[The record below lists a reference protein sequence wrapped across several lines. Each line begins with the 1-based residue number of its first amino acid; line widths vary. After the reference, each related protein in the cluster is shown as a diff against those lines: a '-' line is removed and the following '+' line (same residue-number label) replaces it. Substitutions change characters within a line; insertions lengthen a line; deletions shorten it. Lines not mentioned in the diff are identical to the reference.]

1 MNVLQLIGMALGLIL
16 LTAFSM
22 VYGYALAIRHMRKD
36 RELLRQRRY
45 NYQQSDTPIYDQLSD
60 EFYDV
65 I

>member
-1 MNVLQLIGMALGLIL
+1 MIVLQLIGMAIAIMVS
-16 LTAFSM
+16 TAFSM
-22 VYGYALAIRHMRKD
+22 VYGYALAIRHMRRD